1 MKEWASARATRWRL
15 PVAVRARRRHRYHRG
30 LGRIAAAA
38 MTGLVLFVYFF
49 CSTNPTLAIKS
60 NRVDWN
66 LERGRRCS
74 REVEDYPSLNRS
86 IIRQLPVASLPARIK
101 QDQAPWIPN
110 STCRQRWEIS
120 VQPIGE
126 SVAWFP
132 SQRPIPNRILP
143 TGKSKWTA
151 SDASMIWSRLILT
164 SSKPTSERNL
174 NQPISHFIS
183 LLPLEI

>member
-1 MKEWASARATRWRL
+1 MGVSKSHSVASSRSGPSTASAPL
-15 PVAVRARRRHRYHRG
+15 PSRFRTDRSSSNDRSCFIC
-30 LGRIAAAA
+30 L
-38 MTGLVLFVYFF
+38 FF